1 VSIPRYATPRGNK
14 DGAGKKEKNDSAHG
28 TNKKYRPGEWSLGK
42 ELQKDATMLYAVA
55 AE

>member
-1 VSIPRYATPRGNK
+1 MFIPRYAIPRGNK
-14 DGAGKKEKNDSAHG
+14 DGAGKKENSDSAHG